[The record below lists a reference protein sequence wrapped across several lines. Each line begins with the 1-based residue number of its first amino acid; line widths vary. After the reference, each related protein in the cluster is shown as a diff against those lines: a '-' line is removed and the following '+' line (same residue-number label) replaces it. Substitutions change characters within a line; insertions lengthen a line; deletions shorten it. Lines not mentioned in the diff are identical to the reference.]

1 MTSLGFW
8 DIALLV
14 LVSAQATLLAYL
26 RDRKWKAAI
35 TTLPIPFTLAA
46 LAVGL
51 PVGTTNVL
59 ALLLLLGFMH
69 AVRLLNDRAGVP
81 IIPAIVLSAL
91 AYCGLGAL
99 LLPVTP
105 RSDLSFW
112 ISCAAVFGIALAANL
127 LFRRREEP
135 EFRSPM
141 PPWLKFPL
149 VAGVV
154 LALIL
159 IKRQLQ
165 GFMTLFPMVG
175 VFAAY
180 ETRFSLRTLCRT
192 FSSFI
197 LAMVPMQ
204 IVVRLVQPHLGLG
217 PALLVGWL
225 VFLPLIIRTLRNL

>member
-1 MTSLGFW
+1 MIHLGFW

-26 RDRKWKAAI
+26 SDRKWKAVI
-35 TTLPIPFTLAA
+35 TALPIPFTLAA

-59 ALLLLLGFMH
+59 ALVLLLGFMH
-69 AVRLLNDRAGVP
+69 AVRLLKDRGRVP
-81 IIPAIVLSAL
+81 IIPAIVVSAG
-91 AYCGLGAL
+91 AYCALGAL
-99 LLPVTP
+99 LVPLTP
-105 RSDLSFW
+105 RSGPSFW
-112 ISCAAVFGIALAANL
+112 VACAAVLALGLGADS
-127 LFRRREEP
+127 LFPRRDEP
-135 EFRSPM
+135 EYRSPM
-141 PPWLKFPL
+141 SPWLKFPL
-149 VAGVV
+149 VAAVI

-159 IKRQLQ
+159 IKHQLQ

-180 ETRFSLRTLCRT
+180 ETRFSLGTLCRT

-204 IVVRLVQPHLGLG
+204 VVVRLLQPRLGLG
-217 PALLVGWL
+217 PALLVGWV
-225 VFLPLIIRTLRNL
+225 VFLPFIVRALKNL

>member
-1 MTSLGFW
+1 MIHLGFW

-26 RDRKWKAAI
+26 SDRKWKAII

-51 PVGTTNVL
+51 PLGTTNVL

-69 AVRLLNDRAGVP
+69 AVRLLNYRARVP
-81 IIPAIVLSAL
+81 IIPAIVVSAV

-99 LLPVTP
+99 LVPVTP

-112 ISCAAVFGIALAANL
+112 IACAAAVGVGVAANIL
-127 LFRRREEP
+127 LPRRDEP

-149 VAGVV
+149 VAAVI

-180 ETRFSLRTLCRT
+180 ETRFSLARLCRT
-192 FSSFI
+192 FSGFI

-204 IVVRLVQPHLGLG
+204 IVVRLLQPHLGLG

-225 VFLPLIIRTLRNL
+225 VFLPLIIRALRDL